1 MINRVSHTIDASNLA
16 LGRVATRAATLLMG
30 KHKPSYAPHIDGG
43 DFVAI
48 ANYKLI
54 KFTGR
59 KLEQKKYFRISKQ
72 LGHTSSETLKSLW
85 QRRPQEVLR
94 RAVWNMLPK
103 NSLRK
108 QMIKRLNI
116 SL

>member
-1 MINRVSHTIDASNLA
+1 MAM
-16 LGRVATRAATLLMG
+16 GRVASQAARLLMG
-30 KHKPSYAPHIDGG
+30 KHKPSYAPHIDAG

-48 ANYKLI
+48 ENYKLM
-54 KFTGR
+54 KFTGH
-59 KLEQKKYFRISKQ
+59 KMEQKKYFRISKQ
-72 LGHTSSETLKSLW
+72 LGHTSFETLKSLW
-85 QRRPQEVLR
+85 ARRPQEVLR